1 MELRGFE
8 DSPEKDD
15 PDPLQKFKNEMK
27 EKELKLRKGKII
39 SIFELSLMFE
49 SVLYFQ

>member
-15 PDPLQKFKNEMK
+15 PDPLQKFKIEMK
-27 EKELKLRKGKII
+27 EKEMKLKMGKII
-39 SIFELSLMFE
+39 PILNLVLNVEIFF
-49 SVLYFQ
+49 

>member
-15 PDPLQKFKNEMK
+15 PDPLQKFKIEMK
-27 EKELKLRKGKII
+27 EKDMKLKKGETFLI
-39 SIFELSLMFE
+39 LNL
-49 SVLYFQ
+49 LL